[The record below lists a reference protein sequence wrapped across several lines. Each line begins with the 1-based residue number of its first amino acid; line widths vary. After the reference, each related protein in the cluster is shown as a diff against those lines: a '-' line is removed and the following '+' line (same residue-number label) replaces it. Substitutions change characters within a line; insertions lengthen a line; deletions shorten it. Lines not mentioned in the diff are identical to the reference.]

1 MLRHEVHN
9 YNIAIRKDGFVRIDD
24 IVERLRDLGSNLDRD
39 GILAAVKFS
48 SKQRFHLLGEAG
60 SRGPSHI
67 RAISGHT
74 VHGVDDTLLLG
85 PPMNMGV
92 APRVL
97 YHGTSLAVIDSMIRC
112 GLMPGGLRGKRRHV
126 HFAQVAEK
134 HQPGGA
140 YGVRSPLMPS

>member
-1 MLRHEVHN
+1 LRGLET
-9 YNIAIRKDGFVRIDD
+9 
-24 IVERLRDLGSNLDRD
+24 S

-74 VHGVDDTLLLG
+74 VRGVDDTLLLG

-92 APRVL
+92 APVFYTTAL
-97 YHGTSLAVIDSMIRC
+97 
-112 GLMPGGLRGKRRHV
+112 
-126 HFAQVAEK
+126 
-134 HQPGGA
+134 
-140 YGVRSPLMPS
+140 PLLSSTALSVVV